1 MKLPPEILVIC
12 VESGKQAIFISV
24 TLRLTNFTLSF
35 FSSFLFFFFWCRRKI
50 HPDQKNIN
58 AYVVFKDESAA
69 TKALER

>member
-24 TLRLTNFTLSF
+24 TLRLTNFTLSL
-35 FSSFLFFFFWCRRKI
+35 FSLFFFFWCRRKI

-58 AYVVFKDESAA
+58 AYVVFKDKSAA

>member
-1 MKLPPEILVIC
+1 MLIESVKRAVFILV
-12 VESGKQAIFISV
+12 
-24 TLRLTNFTLSF
+24 TLGLANFTV
-35 FSSFLFFFFWCRRKI
+35 FFFFLCRRKI

>member
-1 MKLPPEILVIC
+1 MKILPEILVIG
-12 VESGKQAIFISV
+12 VEWECKTSCIYFSDFGISKFY
-24 TLRLTNFTLSF
+24 T
-35 FSSFLFFFFWCRRKI
+35 FFFFLCRRKI